1 MVEQFE
7 SKRMNLADVDPAA
20 YNPRRI
26 SDDELEGLRESLKT
40 FGLVQQ
46 LIVNKR
52 TVDKGWPKGSR
63 PTLVGGHQRMK
74 VLELEGEAEAY
85 FIQVDLNAGDE
96 KALNVTLNNP
106 EIQGRFDGE
115 SLAQL
120 LKEIEEEKGREYY
133 ERLRMDEVEVF
144 IPNVDAEPPAEFQDF
159 DDESI
164 ETDHQCPKCGYEWSG
179 ASS

>member
-1 MVEQFE
+1 MVQQFKPV
-7 SKRMNLADVDPAA
+7 KRKLADVDPAA

-52 TVDKGWPKGSR
+52 TKDRGWPKGSR
-63 PTLVGGHQRMK
+63 PTLVGGHQRMR
-74 VLELEGEAEAY
+74 VLELEGEEDAY
-85 FIQVDLNAGDE
+85 FVEVDLDETDE

-115 SLAQL
+115 SLAVV
-120 LKEIEEEKGREYY
+120 LKDIEEARGREYY

-144 IPNVDAEPPAEFQDF
+144 IPNTEAEPPEEFQDF
-159 DDESI
+159 DDETI
-164 ETDHQCPKCGYEWSG
+164 KTEHKCPKCQYEWSG
-179 ASS
+179 SSS